1 MTSIAENNRMQAVE
15 IAVQDIRAQ
24 FAELKQTVDALV
36 DIRARER
43 EAKVNKE
50 ARHGQAVRKPAHGR
64 QAAKDA
70 SV

>member
-1 MTSIAENNRMQAVE
+1 MSIAEQNRVQTVE
-15 IAVQDIRAQ
+15 IAVEQLRAQ

-50 ARHGQAVRKPAHGR
+50 ARHGTAVRRGAEGR
-64 QAAKDA
+64 KQA
-70 SV
+70 S